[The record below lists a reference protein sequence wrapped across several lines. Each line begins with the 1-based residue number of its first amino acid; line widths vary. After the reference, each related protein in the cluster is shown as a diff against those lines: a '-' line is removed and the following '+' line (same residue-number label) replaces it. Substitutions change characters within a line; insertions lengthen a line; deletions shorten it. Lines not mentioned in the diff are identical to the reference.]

1 MCILCGDY
9 VNLFGCIFYSNGRYL
24 NLVSM
29 FFIGGMCVVA
39 LALEASNMSGAT
51 FHPLAVDIHR
61 FSYQGFPWQIC
72 HYNM

>member
-1 MCILCGDY
+1 MAITLICLD
-9 VNLFGCIFYSNGRYL
+9 V
-24 NLVSM
+24 
-29 FFIGGMCVVA
+29 FFILMKGSLNVVSRFFIRGMCVVA